1 MGAFPVLGM
10 MLFGS
15 GLSVRD
21 SKFGQVLSVSGQ
33 GNSAS
38 HFTVRGNQ
46 KIVGRLDAE
55 SFAAIVGSFTSVGW
69 TSPVGFLNAA
79 DVVLYSFL
87 SVGSFANL
95 AGKLTFQGEIIT
107 SADFKASGTGAFV
120 GAFATTGEG
129 CSQIDRLQ
137 LTQCQVIY
145 LPWIFTISLWTV
157 EVLCWF
163 LSVGVLAVGFWLSCG
178 LHHVCFSTSKL
189 ACCAWK

>member
-1 MGAFPVLGM
+1 MV
-10 MLFGS
+10 LFGS

-21 SKFGQVLSVSGQ
+21 SKFGQALSVSGQ
-33 GNSAS
+33 GSSAS

-79 DVVLYSFL
+79 DVVLYSFI

-95 AGKLTFQGEIIT
+95 AGKLTFQGGIIIT
-107 SADFKASGTGAFV
+107 ADFKASGTGAFV

-145 LPWIFTISLWTV
+145 LPWIFTISLWTG
-157 EVLCWF
+157 EVLFWF
-163 LSVGVLAVGFWLSCG
+163 LSVGVLVVGF
-178 LHHVCFSTSKL
+178 L
-189 ACCAWK
+189 AFLWPSPCVL

>member
-1 MGAFPVLGM
+1 MGVFPVLGM

-55 SFAAIVGSFTSVGW
+55 SFAAIVGSFTFVGW

-95 AGKLTFQGEIIT
+95 AGKLTFQGGIIT
-107 SADFKASGTGAFV
+107 SADFKASGADAFV
-120 GAFATTGEG
+120 PLQRHEKPFLARAF
-129 CSQIDRLQ
+129 RL
-137 LTQCQVIY
+137 
-145 LPWIFTISLWTV
+145 
-157 EVLCWF
+157 
-163 LSVGVLAVGFWLSCG
+163 
-178 LHHVCFSTSKL
+178 
-189 ACCAWK
+189 